1 MRLHAHASEPEHLAS
16 SAHIWILDPERNGA
30 TAKGNRTK
38 PTSLLSTSPSLPPL
52 SVAIAAVA
60 IAVATVVARAV
71 ATVPLPLPPLQNIRR
86 TRDVNRIWPA
96 TNLGNLRADCL
107 SCGKPFYRC
116 RRRCQIPRSSVSV
129 SRNTCPALAVPLDG
143 STQARGMYITHVPH
157 HFLRVAL
164 SQE

>member
-1 MRLHAHASEPEHLAS
+1 MITKTSPFDFTQGNLKWES
-16 SAHIWILDPERNGA
+16 S
-30 TAKGNRTK
+30 

-86 TRDVNRIWPA
+86 KRDVNRIWPA

-107 SCGKPFYRC
+107 SCGSPSIAVAAAAKFFAVVFPFLATR
-116 RRRCQIPRSSVSV
+116 
-129 SRNTCPALAVPLDG
+129 AL
-143 STQARGMYITHVPH
+143 R
-157 HFLRVAL
+157 
-164 SQE
+164 